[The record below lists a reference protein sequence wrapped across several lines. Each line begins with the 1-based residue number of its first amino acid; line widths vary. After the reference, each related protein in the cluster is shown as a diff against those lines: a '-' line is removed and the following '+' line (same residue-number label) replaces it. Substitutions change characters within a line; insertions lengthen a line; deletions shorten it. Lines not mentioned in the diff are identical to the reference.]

1 VWIAATTGSPGV
13 IPARRVIVAVLG
25 PGRCDRLSASLVSLG
40 YEVTLADSCAEV
52 LGQAAHRVPDVILA
66 DHDFVERSGETLLAQ
81 LRRCVPSAPFV
92 VLPFEP
98 ADTTE
103 VVPAM
108 PSEADARTSALAA
121 PELML
126 ALERVLGTGRGPLA
140 GGARKRA
147 PLDPFVGQSPAIR
160 QIAEEALHA
169 LASESPI
176 LIEGE
181 TGSGKGVLA
190 AWLHRHGPR
199 AHKAFVDLNCAGFSR
214 ELMDSELFGHERGA
228 FTGAVTAKPGLLEVA
243 DKGTLFLDEIGDM
256 ELPIQ
261 AKLLKVVEEKHFRRV
276 GETRERQADVR
287 IIAASHHDLLAR
299 VREGKF
305 RADLYYRIHVLRMR
319 MPALRFRSA
328 DIPALARRI
337 ITSLAQELGRP
348 EPILTPEAE
357 SALVKHPWPGN
368 LRELRNE
375 LERAMLAGE
384 TGPIERRH
392 LILELSPTSG
402 NANELGG
409 GTLEQLERAYI
420 ERVLLEEQRVD
431 TAAQR
436 LGIPRSSL
444 YQKLR
449 ALGIE
454 LPK

>member
-1 VWIAATTGSPGV
+1 MLASPQ
-13 IPARRVIVAVLG
+13 RERM
-25 PGRCDRLSASLVSLG
+25 CASLVSLG
-40 YEVTLADSCAEV
+40 YEVMLADNCAQVFDRSRE
-52 LGQAAHRVPDVILA
+52 QSPHAVIA
-66 DHDFVERSGETLLAQ
+66 DHDFVERSGEALLGE
-81 LRRCVPSAPFV
+81 LRRCVPAAPFV
-92 VLPFEP
+92 VLPHDFADEP
-98 ADTTE
+98 AG
-103 VVPAM
+103 
-108 PSEADARTSALAA
+108 TSAPAGDASLAAGSLPA
-121 PELML
+121 PELMV
-126 ALERVLGTGRGPLA
+126 ALERVLGNSRGPA
-140 GGARKRA
+140 QGGSRKRA
-147 PLDPFVGQSPAIR
+147 PLDPFVGQSPAVR
-160 QIAEEALHA
+160 QVAEEALHA

-199 AHKAFVDLNCAGFSR
+199 AHEAFVDLNCAGFSR

-228 FTGAVTAKPGLLEVA
+228 FTGAVTAKLGLLEVA

-287 IIAASHHDLLAR
+287 IIAATHHDLLAR

-337 ITSLAQELGRP
+337 ITTLAQDLGRP

-357 SALVKHPWPGN
+357 EALIKHPWPGN

-375 LERAMLAGE
+375 LERAMLASE
-384 TGPIERRH
+384 SGPIERRH
-392 LILELSPTSG
+392 LVLELSPAAGQVSSM
-402 NANELGG
+402 G
-409 GTLEQLERAYI
+409 GTLEDLERAYI
-420 ERVLLEEQRVD
+420 ERVLQEEHRVEL
-431 TAAQR
+431 AAQR
-436 LGIPRSSL
+436 LGIPRSTF
-444 YQKLR
+444 YHKLR
-449 ALGIE
+449 TLGIE